1 MGVPSPR
8 TPVRVARGT
17 YSVLNTNKASL
28 EEGEVCYA
36 TDENRL
42 YVKEGGSIVSTD
54 STLTLLDEDN
64 FSSNSNTQAPTQ
76 QSVKAY
82 VDTADATRAALAGA
96 TFTGNVVLDNAK
108 EVRLSETDANGSH
121 YLGIKAPDSV
131 TADKTFTLPDGH
143 GSSGQV
149 LSCSDASGTLAWT
162 TPTVYQAADADLTA
176 IAGLT
181 SAADKGIQFTGSGSA
196 GTYDLTTFAKTI
208 LDDANAGAV
217 RTTIGA
223 GTGNGDAVLSSDQ
236 TWTGAQRGSITALS
250 DGATIAVDMNTT
262 NNFSVTLGGNR
273 TLGQPSNQAVGQSGS
288 FFITQDGTGGRTLA
302 YHADYKWAGGTAPTL
317 TTTAAAVDR
326 IDYIV
331 AAANKI
337 HCVAS
342 LDVK

>member
-1 MGVPSPR
+1 M
-8 TPVRVARGT
+8 
-17 YSVLNTNKASL
+17 NTNKASL

-64 FSSNSNTQAPTQ
+64 FSSNSNTQAATQ

-149 LSCSDASGTLAWT
+149 LSCSDGSGTLGWT

-196 GTYDLTTFAKTI
+196 GVYDLTSFAKTI
-208 LDDANAGAV
+208 LDDADGGAV
-217 RTTIGA
+217 CTTIGA
-223 GTGNGDAVLSSDQ
+223 GALSADQ
-236 TWTGAQRGSITALS
+236 TWTGSQRGTITALS
-250 DGATIAVDMNTT
+250 DGATIAVDLNTG

-273 TLGQPSNQAVGQSGS
+273 TLGQPTNQVAGQSGS
-288 FFITQDGTGGRTLA
+288 IFITQDGTGSRTLG
-302 YHADYKWAGGTAPTL
+302 YHADYKWVGGSGNAPTL

>member
-42 YVKEGGSIVSTD
+42 YIKEGGSIEAT
-54 STLTLLDEDN
+54 T
-64 FSSNSNTQAPTQ
+64 A
-76 QSVKAY
+76 A
-82 VDTADATRAALAGA
+82 ADAAKANISGA

-143 GSSGQV
+143 GSTGQV
-149 LSCSDASGTLAWT
+149 LSCSNGTGTLAWT
-162 TPTVYQAADADLTA
+162 TPTVYQAADADLSA

-181 SAADKGIQFTGSGSA
+181 SAADKGIQFTGSGTA
-196 GTYDLTTFAKTI
+196 GVYDLTSFAKTI
-208 LDDANAGAV
+208 LDDADGGAV
-217 RTTIGA
+217 CTTIGA
-223 GTGNGDAVLSSDQ
+223 GALSADQ
-236 TWTGAQRGSITALS
+236 TWSGAQRGSITSLTSSAS
-250 DGATIAVDMNTT
+250 ITIDFNAG
-262 NNFSVTLGGNR
+262 NNFSCTLAHSGAFA
-273 TLGQPSNQAVGQSGS
+273 QPSNQTVGQSGS
-288 FFITQDGTGGRTLA
+288 IVLTQDGSGSRVFTWHG
-302 YHADYKWAGGTAPTL
+302 DFEWAGGAAPTL
-317 TTTAAAVDR
+317 STAAGAVDR
-326 IDYIV
+326 IDYYI

-337 HCVAS
+337 HAVAS
-342 LDVK
+342 LGMA

>member
-42 YVKEGGSIVSTD
+42 YIKEGGSIEAT
-54 STLTLLDEDN
+54 T
-64 FSSNSNTQAPTQ
+64 A
-76 QSVKAY
+76 A
-82 VDTADATRAALAGA
+82 ADAAKANISGA

-149 LSCSDASGTLAWT
+149 LSCSDGSGTLGWT

-196 GTYDLTTFAKTI
+196 GTYDLTSFAKTI
-208 LDDANAGAV
+208 LDDADAGAV

-223 GTGNGDAVLSSDQ
+223 GTGNGDATLAGDQ
-236 TWTGAQRGSITALS
+236 TWTGSQRGTITALS
-250 DGATIAVDMNTT
+250 DGATIAVDLNTG

-273 TLGQPSNQAVGQSGS
+273 TLGQPTNQVAGQSGS
-288 FFITQDGTGGRTLA
+288 IFITQDGTGSRTLG
-302 YHADYKWAGGTAPTL
+302 YHADYKWVGGSGNAPTL